1 MKEKLTTA
9 PVLSLPNGCDDF
21 IVYNDVFGIRLGCI
35 FIQRGIVIAYAFQQ
49 LKVHEQNYLTN
60 DLELVTVMFSLR
72 IWRRHYLYGVSF

>member
-1 MKEKLTTA
+1 M
-9 PVLSLPNGCDDF
+9 SLPNGSDDF

-35 FIQRGIVIAYAFQQ
+35 LIQRGIVIAYAFQQ
-49 LKVHEQNYLTN
+49 LKVHEQNYLTH